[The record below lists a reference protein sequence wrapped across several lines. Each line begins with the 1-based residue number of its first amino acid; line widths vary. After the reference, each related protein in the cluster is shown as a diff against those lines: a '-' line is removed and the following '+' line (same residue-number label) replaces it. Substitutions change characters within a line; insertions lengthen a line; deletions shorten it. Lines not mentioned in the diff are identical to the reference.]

1 MKKRALLIVLF
12 FLPICVFAQESVLE
26 QIIAD
31 VQAVG
36 GSPEVEIEEGAY
48 AKVRLADS
56 CYLETYHYGDS
67 ILLVQTVCAPLCS
80 SVARMYDSHWTLLHP
95 VPAPDAYTLPQ
106 AFIDSNG
113 TIRWQENYMEEDF
126 N

>member
-1 MKKRALLIVLF
+1 MIKRALLIVLF
-12 FLPICVFAQESVLE
+12 FLPICVFSQESVFE

-80 SVARMYDSHWTLLHP
+80 SVAQMYDSHWALLHP
-95 VPAPDAYTLPQ
+95 VPAPEAYTLPQ
-106 AFIDSNG
+106 AIINKNG
-113 TIRWQENYMEEDF
+113 NICWQENYEEEEF

>member
-1 MKKRALLIVLF
+1 MKKQLLFILLTL
-12 FLPICVFAQESVLE
+12 LPACTFAQESVLE
-26 QIIAD
+26 RIIAD
-31 VQAVG
+31 VQALG
-36 GSPEVEIEEGAY
+36 GSPEVVIEQGAY

-56 CYLETYHYGDS
+56 CYLETYHFGDS

-80 SVARMYDSHWTLLHP
+80 SVARMYDSRWTLLHP
-95 VPAPDAYTLPQ
+95 IPAPDAYTLPQ

-113 TIRWQENYMEEDF
+113 AIRWQENYKEEEF

>member
-1 MKKRALLIVLF
+1 MKKQLLFILLTL
-12 FLPICVFAQESVLE
+12 LPACIFAQESVLE
-26 QIIAD
+26 RIIAD
-31 VQAVG
+31 VQALG
-36 GSPEVEIEEGAY
+36 GSPEVVIEQGTY
-48 AKVRLADS
+48 AKVKLADS

-80 SVARMYDSHWTLLHP
+80 SVARMYDSRWTLLHP
-95 VPAPDAYTLPQ
+95 IPAPDAYTLPQ

-113 TIRWQENYMEEDF
+113 AIRWQENYKEEEF

>member
-1 MKKRALLIVLF
+1 MKKQLLFILLTL
-12 FLPICVFAQESVLE
+12 LPACIFAQESVLE
-26 QIIAD
+26 RIIAD
-31 VQAVG
+31 VQALG
-36 GSPEVEIEEGAY
+36 GSPEIVIEQGAY

-80 SVARMYDSHWTLLHP
+80 SVARMYDSQWTLLHP
-95 VPAPDAYTLPQ
+95 MPAPAAYTLPQ

-113 TIRWQENYMEEDF
+113 AIRWQENYKEEEF

>member
-36 GSPEVEIEEGAY
+36 GTPEVEIEEGAY

-80 SVARMYDSHWTLLHP
+80 SVARMYDNQWTLLHL
-95 VPAPDAYTLPQ
+95 VLAPEAYTLPQ
-106 AFIDSNG
+106 AIINNNG
-113 TIRWQENYMEEDF
+113 TIRWQENYEEEKF

>member
-1 MKKRALLIVLF
+1 MKKQLLFIL
-12 FLPICVFAQESVLE
+12 LTLLSACIFAQESVLE
-26 QIIAD
+26 RIIAD
-31 VQAVG
+31 VQALG
-36 GSPEVEIEEGAY
+36 GSPEVVIEQGAY

-56 CYLETYHYGDS
+56 CYLETYHFGDS

-80 SVARMYDSHWTLLHP
+80 SVARMYDSQWTLLHP
-95 VPAPDAYTLPQ
+95 MPAPAAYTLPQ

-113 TIRWQENYMEEDF
+113 AIRWQENYKEEEF

>member
-12 FLPICVFAQESVLE
+12 FLPICVFSQESVLE

-67 ILLVQTVCAPLCS
+67 ILLLQTVCAPLCS
-80 SVARMYDSHWTLLHP
+80 SVAQMYDSHWTLLHP
-95 VPAPDAYTLPQ
+95 VPAPDVYTLPQ

-113 TIRWQENYMEEDF
+113 TIRWQENYEEEKF

>member
-12 FLPICVFAQESVLE
+12 FLPICVFSQESVLE

-56 CYLETYHYGDS
+56 CYLETFHYDDS

-80 SVARMYDSHWTLLHP
+80 SVARMYDIHWTLLHP

-106 AFIDSNG
+106 AFINENG
-113 TIRWQENYMEEDF
+113 TLRWQENYEEEQ
-126 N
+126 

>member
-95 VPAPDAYTLPQ
+95 VPAPEAYTLPQ
-106 AFIDSNG
+106 AFINSNG

>member
-1 MKKRALLIVLF
+1 MKKQLLFILLTL
-12 FLPICVFAQESVLE
+12 LPACIFAQESVLE
-26 QIIAD
+26 RIIAD
-31 VQAVG
+31 VQALG
-36 GSPEVEIEEGAY
+36 GSPEVVIDQGAY

-80 SVARMYDSHWTLLHP
+80 SVARMYDSQWTLLHP
-95 VPAPDAYTLPQ
+95 MPAPAAYTLPQ

-113 TIRWQENYMEEDF
+113 AIRWQENYKEEEF

>member
-1 MKKRALLIVLF
+1 MIKRALFIVLF
-12 FLPICVFAQESVLE
+12 FLPICVFSQESVLE

-31 VQAVG
+31 VHAVG

-48 AKVRLADS
+48 TKVRLADS
-56 CYLETYHYGDS
+56 CYIETYHYGDS

-80 SVARMYDSHWTLLHP
+80 SVVRMYDSQWTLLHP
-95 VPAPDAYTLPQ
+95 VLAPDNYTLPQ
-106 AFIDSNG
+106 AFINTNG
-113 TIRWQENYMEEDF
+113 TLRWQENYMEEGV

>member
-1 MKKRALLIVLF
+1 MKKQLLFILLTL
-12 FLPICVFAQESVLE
+12 LPACTFAQESVLE
-26 QIIAD
+26 RIIAD
-31 VQAVG
+31 VQALG
-36 GSPEVEIEEGAY
+36 GSPEVVIEQGAY

-80 SVARMYDSHWTLLHP
+80 SVARMYDSQWTLLHP
-95 VPAPDAYTLPQ
+95 MPAPAAYTLPQ

-113 TIRWQENYMEEDF
+113 AIRWQENYKEEEF

>member
-1 MKKRALLIVLF
+1 MKKQLLFILLTL
-12 FLPICVFAQESVLE
+12 LPACIFAQESVLE
-26 QIIAD
+26 RIIAD
-31 VQAVG
+31 VQALG
-36 GSPEVEIEEGAY
+36 GTPEVLIEQGAY

-80 SVARMYDSHWTLLHP
+80 SVALMYDSRWTLLHP
-95 VPAPDAYTLPQ
+95 IPAPDAYTLPQ

-113 TIRWQENYMEEDF
+113 GIRWQENFKEEQV

>member
-1 MKKRALLIVLF
+1 MKKQLLFILLTL
-12 FLPICVFAQESVLE
+12 LPACTFAQESVLE
-26 QIIAD
+26 RIIAD
-31 VQAVG
+31 VQALG
-36 GSPEVEIEEGAY
+36 GSPEIVIEQGAY

-56 CYLETYHYGDS
+56 CFLETFHYGDS

-80 SVARMYDSHWTLLHP
+80 SVARMYDSQWKLLHP
-95 VPAPDAYTLPQ
+95 MPAPAAYTLPQ

-113 TIRWQENYMEEDF
+113 AIRWQENYKEEEF

>member
-1 MKKRALLIVLF
+1 MKKQLLFILLTL
-12 FLPICVFAQESVLE
+12 LPACIFAQESVLE

-56 CYLETYHYGDS
+56 CYIETYHYGDS

-80 SVARMYDSHWTLLHP
+80 SVARMYDSRWTLLHS
-95 VPAPDAYTLPQ
+95 VPAPDTYTLPQ
-106 AFIDSNG
+106 AFINTNG
-113 TIRWQENYMEEDF
+113 IIRWQENYMEEGV

>member
-1 MKKRALLIVLF
+1 MKKQLLFILLTF
-12 FLPICVFAQESVLE
+12 FPVCVFAQQSVIE

-31 VQAVG
+31 VQAMG

-95 VPAPDAYTLPQ
+95 VPAPEAYTLPQ
-106 AFIDSNG
+106 AFIDDNG
-113 TIRWQENYMEEDF
+113 SIRWQENYMKEEF

>member
-1 MKKRALLIVLF
+1 MKKQLLLILLTL
-12 FLPICVFAQESVLE
+12 LPACIFAQESVLE
-26 QIIAD
+26 RIIAD
-31 VQAVG
+31 VQALG
-36 GSPEVEIEEGAY
+36 GSPEVVIEQGTY

-56 CYLETYHYGDS
+56 CYLETYHFGDS

-80 SVARMYDSHWTLLHP
+80 SVARMYDSRWTLLHP
-95 VPAPDAYTLPQ
+95 IPAPDAYTLPQ

-113 TIRWQENYMEEDF
+113 DIRWQENYKEEEF

>member
-1 MKKRALLIVLF
+1 MKKQLLFILLTL
-12 FLPICVFAQESVLE
+12 LPACIFAQESVLE

-31 VQAVG
+31 VQALG
-36 GSPEVEIEEGAY
+36 GSPEVVIDQGAY

-80 SVARMYDSHWTLLHP
+80 SVARMYDSRWTLLHP
-95 VPAPDAYTLPQ
+95 IPAPDTYTLPQ
-106 AFIDSNG
+106 AFIDNNG
-113 TIRWQENYMEEDF
+113 AIRWQENYKEEEF

>member
-1 MKKRALLIVLF
+1 MKKQLLFILLTL
-12 FLPICVFAQESVLE
+12 LPACIFAQESVLE
-26 QIIAD
+26 RIIAD
-31 VQAVG
+31 VQALG
-36 GSPEVEIEEGAY
+36 GSPEVVIEQGAY

-80 SVARMYDSHWTLLHP
+80 SVARMYDSQWTLLHP
-95 VPAPDAYTLPQ
+95 MPAPAAYTLPQ

-113 TIRWQENYMEEDF
+113 AIRWQENYKEEEF

>member
-1 MKKRALLIVLF
+1 MKKQLLFILLTL
-12 FLPICVFAQESVLE
+12 LPACIFAQESVLE
-26 QIIAD
+26 RIIAD
-31 VQAVG
+31 VQALG
-36 GSPEVEIEEGAY
+36 GSPEVVIEQGAY

-56 CYLETYHYGDS
+56 CYLETYHFGDS

-80 SVARMYDSHWTLLHP
+80 SVARMYDSQWTLLHP
-95 VPAPDAYTLPQ
+95 MPAPDAYTLPQ

-113 TIRWQENYMEEDF
+113 TIRWQENYKEEEF

>member
-1 MKKRALLIVLF
+1 MKKQLLFILLTL
-12 FLPICVFAQESVLE
+12 LPACIFAQESVLE
-26 QIIAD
+26 RIIAD
-31 VQAVG
+31 VQALG
-36 GSPEVEIEEGAY
+36 GTPEVVIDQGAY

-56 CYLETYHYGDS
+56 CYLETYHFGDS

-80 SVARMYDSHWTLLHP
+80 SVARMYDSQWTLLHP
-95 VPAPDAYTLPQ
+95 MPAPAAYTLPQ

-113 TIRWQENYMEEDF
+113 AIRWQENYKEEEF

>member
-1 MKKRALLIVLF
+1 MKKQLLFILLTL
-12 FLPICVFAQESVLE
+12 LPACIFAQESVLE
-26 QIIAD
+26 RIIAD
-31 VQAVG
+31 VQALG
-36 GSPEVEIEEGAY
+36 GSPEVVIEQGAY
-48 AKVRLADS
+48 AKVQLADS

-80 SVARMYDSHWTLLHP
+80 SVAQMYDSRWTLLHLI
-95 VPAPDAYTLPQ
+95 PAPDAYTLPQ

-113 TIRWQENYMEEDF
+113 DIRWQENFKEEQV

>member
-1 MKKRALLIVLF
+1 MKKQLLFILLTL
-12 FLPICVFAQESVLE
+12 LPACIFAQESVLE
-26 QIIAD
+26 RIIAD
-31 VQAVG
+31 VQALG
-36 GSPEVEIEEGAY
+36 GSPEVVIEQGAY

-80 SVARMYDSHWTLLHP
+80 SVARMYDSRWTLLHP
-95 VPAPDAYTLPQ
+95 IPAPDAYTLPQ

-113 TIRWQENYMEEDF
+113 DIRWQENFKEEQV

>member
-1 MKKRALLIVLF
+1 MKKQLLFILLTL
-12 FLPICVFAQESVLE
+12 LPACIFAQESVLE
-26 QIIAD
+26 RIIAD
-31 VQAVG
+31 VQALG
-36 GSPEVEIEEGAY
+36 GSPEIVIEQGAY

-56 CYLETYHYGDS
+56 CYLETYHFGDS

-80 SVARMYDSHWTLLHP
+80 SVARMYDSQWTLLHP
-95 VPAPDAYTLPQ
+95 MPAPAAYTLPQ

-113 TIRWQENYMEEDF
+113 AIRWQENYKEEEF

>member
-1 MKKRALLIVLF
+1 MKKQLLFILLTL
-12 FLPICVFAQESVLE
+12 LPACIFAQESVLE
-26 QIIAD
+26 RIIAD
-31 VQAVG
+31 VQALG
-36 GSPEVEIEEGAY
+36 GSPEIVIEQGAY

-80 SVARMYDSHWTLLHP
+80 SVARMYDSQWTLLHP
-95 VPAPDAYTLPQ
+95 ILAPDAYTLPQ

-113 TIRWQENYMEEDF
+113 AIRWQENYKEEEF

>member
-1 MKKRALLIVLF
+1 MKKQLLFILLTL
-12 FLPICVFAQESVLE
+12 LPACIFAQESVLE

-31 VQAVG
+31 VQALG
-36 GSPEVEIEEGAY
+36 GSPEIVIEQGAY

-80 SVARMYDSHWTLLHP
+80 SVARMYDSQWTLLHP
-95 VPAPDAYTLPQ
+95 IPAPDAYTLPQ

-113 TIRWQENYMEEDF
+113 AILWQENYKEEEF

>member
-1 MKKRALLIVLF
+1 M
-12 FLPICVFAQESVLE
+12 
-26 QIIAD
+26 
-31 VQAVG
+31 G

-80 SVARMYDSHWTLLHP
+80 SVAQMYDSRWTLLHP
-95 VPAPDAYTLPQ
+95 IPTPDAYTLPQ
-106 AFIDSNG
+106 AFIDNNG
-113 TIRWQENYMEEDF
+113 AIRWQENYKDEEF

>member
-1 MKKRALLIVLF
+1 MKKQLLFILLTL
-12 FLPICVFAQESVLE
+12 LPACIFAQESVLE
-26 QIIAD
+26 RIIAD
-31 VQAVG
+31 VQALG
-36 GSPEVEIEEGAY
+36 GSPEVVIEQGAY

-80 SVARMYDSHWTLLHP
+80 SVARMYDSQWTLLHP
-95 VPAPDAYTLPQ
+95 VPAPDTYTLPQ
-106 AFIDSNG
+106 AFINNNG
-113 TIRWQENYMEEDF
+113 TIRWQENYMEEGV

>member
-1 MKKRALLIVLF
+1 MKLIFLLILLT
-12 FLPICVFAQESVLE
+12 FLPLYTMAQESVLA

-31 VQAVG
+31 VQALG
-36 GSPEVEIEEGAY
+36 GTPEVVVEEDTY
-48 AKVRLADS
+48 CKVRVAAS

-80 SVARMYDSHWTLLHP
+80 SVAQMYDSDWTLLHP
-95 VPAPDAYTLPQ
+95 IAAPADYTLPQ
-106 AFIDSNG
+106 AFIAPNG
-113 TIRWQENYMEEDF
+113 TIRWQENYKEQA